1 MCKPPP
7 HPPSPGQRGCGSSLL
22 LFQAG
27 IELLVLLILLCAI
40 RCVCRWTLSVWN
52 GGQTLHARQTLCQQ
66 RHFSQPWA
74 VVSSEARR
82 GGHMSV
88 GVGLSTGSLR
98 VERTARWLPPHPHP
112 SASRLMGSHLS
123 LTYLPVTPVAHPR
136 TIKGL
141 FVCKHLASSTGAI
154 HHACGRR
161 EADRGGG
168 RGARDPGS
176 SSARTRLSGNC
187 RNRLGM
193 P

>member
-1 MCKPPP
+1 M
-7 HPPSPGQRGCGSSLL
+7 
-22 LFQAG
+22 
-27 IELLVLLILLCAI
+27 
-40 RCVCRWTLSVWN
+40 
-52 GGQTLHARQTLCQQ
+52 
-66 RHFSQPWA
+66 
-74 VVSSEARR
+74 
-82 GGHMSV
+82 
-88 GVGLSTGSLR
+88 GLPTGSWR
-98 VERTARWLPPHPHP
+98 VERTAWLLPPTPHP
-112 SASRLMGSHLS
+112 SASCLMGSHRS

-154 HHACGRR
+154 HHACGKR

-176 SSARTRLSGNC
+176 SSAKTRLSGNG